1 MRPCRAIDHWSSGV
15 LRQRKD
21 WPQRRV
27 VFMQS
32 SVRLMGRVRHSEGKG
47 ASIADVCCGV

>member
-1 MRPCRAIDHWSSGV
+1 MRPCRAIDHWSPSGV

-32 SVRLMGRVRHSEGKG
+32 SVRLMGSLRHSGGDG
-47 ASIADVCCGV
+47 ASIAD